1 MKILMVNKF
10 HYLKGGSEKYYFEL
24 AELLKEKGHEVA
36 FFSMENNKNIKT
48 GYKEYFVPQVDL
60 NSNNKFK
67 ALDIIYSKENKK
79 KMKEV
84 LEDFKPDIVHLN
96 NFQRQ
101 LSASIVEAIKEK
113 GIPIVFTAHDIEAIC
128 PNKTMLDAEN
138 NICEKCLDG
147 KYINCVKKNCIKN
160 SRLKSILGA
169 VETRYYRNKK
179 IYKEKIDYIITPSEF
194 YRRKFIED
202 GINPQK
208 IQAIHNFIDTEN
220 FDFITED
227 EGYALYFGRISIEKG
242 VINLINAFENT
253 KQGNLYIAGE
263 GPEKQ
268 RLEQLIKEKKLE
280 NRVKML
286 GFLNKEQVLEA
297 IRKCRF
303 TVLPSIWRDNC
314 PYSVLETMA
323 IGKPVIGSN
332 MGGIPELVKHEE
344 TGLVFNSSDIDELTD
359 KMEILFNNPELAQ
372 KYGNKAKE
380 LANKIYTK
388 DYYYGEIIK
397 IYERLVK

>member
-36 FFSMENNKNIKT
+36 FFSMENDKNIKT
-48 GYKEYFVPQVDL
+48 ECREYFVPQVDL
-60 NSNNKFK
+60 NSNNKLK

-79 KMKEV
+79 QMEKA
-84 LEDFKPDIVHLN
+84 LDDFKPDIVHLN

-101 LSASIVEAIKEK
+101 LSASIVEPIKK
-113 GIPIVFTAHDIEAIC
+113 RNIPIVFTAHDIEAIC

-138 NICEKCLDG
+138 NICEKCLRG
-147 KYINCVKKNCIKN
+147 KYYNCIKKTCIKN
-160 SRLKSILGA
+160 SKLKSILGA
-169 VETRYYRNKK
+169 IETQYYRTKK
-179 IYKEKIDYIITPSEF
+179 IYTEKIDYIITPSEF
-194 YRRKFIED
+194 YRQKFIED
-202 GINPQK
+202 GINPEK

-220 FDFITED
+220 FNFTNED
-227 EGYALYFGRISIEKG
+227 EGYGLYFGRISIEKG
-242 VINLINAFENT
+242 VINLIKAFANT
-253 KQGNLYIAGE
+253 KQGKLYIAGE
-263 GPEKQ
+263 GPEK
-268 RLEQLIKEKKLE
+268 EIIEKLIKEKNVE

-303 TVLPSIWRDNC
+303 AVLPSIWRDNC

-332 MGGIPELVKHEE
+332 MGGIPELVKNEE
-344 TGLVFNSSDIDELTD
+344 TGLVFNSSNIDELTE
-359 KMEILFNNPELAQ
+359 KMDRLFDNPDLAQ
-372 KYGNKAKE
+372 KLGNKAKE

-388 DYYYGEIIK
+388 DYYYEEIIK